1 MVFLLALMLGVGTTV
16 GVQNEEFFDQVA
28 KERAMGAEWHYVGK
42 QPLDPTAKSIPG
54 QICDPETGE
63 CEEPF
68 IVWKLK
74 MPEDVANEI
83 RE

>member
-16 GVQNEEFFDQVA
+16 GVQNQEFFDQVA
-28 KERAMGAEWHYVGK
+28 KEKAMGAEWHYVGK

-54 QICDPETGE
+54 QICDPETGV

-74 MPEDVANEI
+74 MPEDVVNET

>member
-1 MVFLLALMLGVGTTV
+1 MVVLLALILGLGTTF
-16 GVQNEEFFDQVA
+16 GVENKEFFDQVA

-54 QICDPETGE
+54 QICDPDTGE

-74 MPEDVANEI
+74 MPEDVVNET